1 MTNYFLQQVFRVAAV
16 FAMLATPA
24 VYAANTY
31 APTPIAGQPGQV
43 TAIAHWQIQSS
54 AKAQEN
60 GAEISS
66 AGFST

>member
-24 VYAANTY
+24 VYAANTS

-43 TAIAHWQIQSS
+43 TAIAHWQIQST
-54 AKAQEN
+54 A
-60 GAEISS
+60 
-66 AGFST
+66 